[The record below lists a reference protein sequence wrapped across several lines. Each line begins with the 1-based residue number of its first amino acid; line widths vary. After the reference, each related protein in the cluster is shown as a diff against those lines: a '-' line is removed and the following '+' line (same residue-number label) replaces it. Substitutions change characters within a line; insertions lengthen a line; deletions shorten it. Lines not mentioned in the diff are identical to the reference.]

1 MSDIDYTRLNER
13 IVEQAQEA
21 AERKFDPVIDAL
33 QGRIDALWKITEG
46 NMRMGMMNIMDDIRL
61 EHIEKLKE
69 ALKMWEN
76 R

>member
-13 IVEQAQEA
+13 IVEQAEEA
-21 AERKFDPVIDAL
+21 VERQFDPVIDAL
-33 QGRIDALWKITEG
+33 QERIDALWKITEG

-69 ALKMWEN
+69 AMKMWEK

>member
-1 MSDIDYTRLNER
+1 MKIDYTKLNER
-13 IVEQAQEA
+13 IVEQAEEA
-21 AERKFDPVIDAL
+21 VERQFDPVIDAL
-33 QGRIDALWKITEG
+33 QERIDALWKITEG

-69 ALKMWEN
+69 AMKMWEN